1 MTPDSTNPE
10 YTPPVA
16 VPAAVPIPLPS
27 AQPVLGY
34 CRGCGVALTAATVR
48 YAMGTMYCAEH
59 VPAAGPAAGQ
69 GAFGQGTG
77 DNPYV
82 APPAMPANPA
92 DVSPGLA
99 FVLGI
104 IPGVGAIYNGQYA
117 KGLIHVVIFGFIIA
131 LQEVDGPLAV
141 MRGFLIPAFVFYMA
155 FEAMHTAK
163 QRLAGLQVD
172 EFSSLAPLGNR
183 TNGFPVGP
191 VLLIVAGVFL
201 LLETL
206 DVISIRAMM
215 RWWPVGL
222 IALGSYMLY
231 MRTLG
236 TEPGTGTNHE
246 PR

>member
-10 YTPPVA
+10 STPPVA
-16 VPAAVPIPLPS
+16 LPVVAPIPVPS

-34 CRGCGVALTAATVR
+34 CRGCGVALTASTVR

-59 VPAAGPAAGQ
+59 APAVGQ
-69 GAFGQGTG
+69 GMGGQATA

-82 APPAMPANPA
+82 APPDMPANPV
-92 DVSPGLA
+92 DVCPGLA

-117 KGLIHVVIFGFIIA
+117 KGLIHVVLFGFIIA

-163 QRLAGLQVD
+163 QRLAGLPVD

-191 VLLIVAGVFL
+191 VLFIVAGIFL